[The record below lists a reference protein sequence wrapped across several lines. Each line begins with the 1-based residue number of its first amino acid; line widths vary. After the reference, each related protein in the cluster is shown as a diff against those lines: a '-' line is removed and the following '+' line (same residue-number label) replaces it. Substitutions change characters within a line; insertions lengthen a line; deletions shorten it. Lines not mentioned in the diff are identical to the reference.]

1 MNYNTLEKIFS
12 HIEKIFILY
21 VDFCGKVCYNIYINP
36 FKRGE
41 IHMDASQKWA
51 YERRIRDLMEVL
63 EEREFDPIYAENADE
78 ARKIVMDMIPEGAKI
93 AVGGSVTLNETGILD
108 EIRSP
113 KYNFI
118 DRYNAK
124 DYEDMLNKYR
134 EGYYADVLVSSTNAI
149 TMEGQL
155 VNIDCT
161 GNRTSQIVF
170 GPKKVIIVAGVN
182 KIVDTVEE
190 GIKRAKKIAP
200 MNARRI
206 CHKTPCAADD
216 NIKCKDCRTNARVC
230 NVTSIVDGCHYFP
243 RRITIV
249 LVLEELGY

>member
-1 MNYNTLEKIFS
+1 
-12 HIEKIFILY
+12 
-21 VDFCGKVCYNIYINP
+21 
-36 FKRGE
+36 
-41 IHMDASQKWA
+41 MDAVQKWKN
-51 YERRIRDLMEVL
+51 ELKIKDLMKVL
-63 EEREFDPIYAENADE
+63 EEREFNAVYAADKDE
-78 ARKIVMDMIPEGAKI
+78 ARKIVMDMIPEGSKI

-118 DRYNAK
+118 DRYNTPNFEA
-124 DYEDMLNKYR
+124 MLDKYR
-134 EGYYADVLVSSTNAI
+134 EGYTADVFVSSTNAI

-182 KIVDTVEE
+182 KIVDTVED
-190 GIKRAKKIAP
+190 GVRRAKEIAP

-206 CHKTPCAADD
+206 THKTPCATDD
-216 NIKCKDCRTNARVC
+216 NCNCTECRSNARVC
-230 NVTSIVDGCHYFP
+230 NVTSIVEGCHYFP
-243 RRITIV
+243 KRITIV
-249 LVLEELGY
+249 LVPENLGY